1 MKILVI
7 NGPNLNR
14 LGERDPLL
22 YGGKGWTDIEK
33 EIKGEYPTIDFD
45 FFQSGSEEQVI
56 EKLSL
61 ANKNYHGIVFNPGA
75 YSHYSVAIRDAV
87 ELLKIPIIEVHLSN
101 ISNRDSF
108 RKNLITASKAS
119 GYIAGFKENSYL
131 AAVYVLRK
139 IL

>member
-33 EIKGEYPTIDFD
+33 EIKAEYPTIDFD

-56 EKLSL
+56 EKLSS